1 MQILK
6 KKNIYYISHCTMLTF
21 DLTLVDSIKLSESES
36 EKTRF
41 VCAIPVMIQS
51 QSHRTPVHHVR
62 QSENGEEREGGGLE
76 TPGGRGGVTEGNSRW
91 CCVQ

>member
-1 MQILK
+1 MQAT
-6 KKNIYYISHCTMLTF
+6 N

-36 EKTRF
+36 EKICF
-41 VCAIPVMIQS
+41 VCTIPVMIQS
-51 QSHRTPVHHVR
+51 KSHRTPVHHVG
-62 QSENGEEREGGGLE
+62 QSQRMVRRGRVGVEGGGME